1 MAFDTNKVCGLRF
14 DGSNVQHCFVEAF
27 CGLGEGSFE
36 SWSPSLDVRVAR
48 MLQKSVTFY
57 CSPWRISTSLW
68 ACPRNRLLG
77 EFWGRIFFDLN
88 AVVCAGITQRAVA
101 SRGPSGL
108 AASVGLEAQAL
119 RACGPYGPRGFESHS
134 RRQEHT
140 GQKV

>member
-1 MAFDTNKVCGLRF
+1 
-14 DGSNVQHCFVEAF
+14 
-27 CGLGEGSFE
+27 
-36 SWSPSLDVRVAR
+36 

-57 CSPWRISTSLW
+57 CSPWRIPTSCGLVLG
-68 ACPRNRLLG
+68 NRLLG

-88 AVVCAGITQRAVA
+88 AVFLAGITQSAVA

-134 RRQEHT
+134 RRQPYDRTEKCE
-140 GQKV
+140 GSLEKRLPPGGVEKR

>member
-1 MAFDTNKVCGLRF
+1 MAFDTKKVCGLRF
-14 DGSNVQHCFVEAF
+14 DRSNVQHCFVEAF

-36 SWSPSLDVRVAR
+36 SWSPSLDVRVAS

-77 EFWGRIFFDLN
+77 EFWGRIFFDPN
-88 AVVCAGITQRAVA
+88 AVVRAGITQRAVA

-108 AASVGLEAQAL
+108 AAKCGSRGAGLESLWPL
-119 RACGPYGPRGFESHS
+119 RAAWVRIPLPAPRTYWTE
-134 RRQEHT
+134 
-140 GQKV
+140 